1 VLLCDPGDRQR
12 TAASN
17 LRESIGYAGGGY
29 SFVVLGP

>member
-12 TAASN
+12 PAASN
-17 LRESIGYAGGGY
+17 LRESIGYAGGY